1 MPYFKIGRV
10 KSIDSDNGDSLYITV
25 TIGHKESK
33 AICYNTFV
41 PEILEADDVLLNI
54 TANELKLGT
63 GGYDFVIANLSRPE
77 LSNKVNG
84 HIIKMPYTPMQ
95 FECLSVEEQSS
106 KYHNAFENIDSLG
119 GMPVVVGS
127 LHSQLAPIVATINLL
142 SSDLKVAYIM
152 TDGAALPISFS
163 KTVKELSGCIEK
175 TITCGNAFGGDI
187 EAVNIY
193 TALLAAKHIAH
204 ADIAI
209 VIMGPGVKGTGTK
222 FGFSA
227 IEQGWIL
234 DAVNNLD
241 GFPIYAP
248 RIHFSDTRD
257 RHKGVSHH
265 SLTIL
270 GKIARTPASIVVSKT
285 TSDMQDFIYNQ
296 LIGVIDK
303 RKHNLH
309 IIDGS
314 RTKEALDNLGIKP
327 MTMGR
332 GYEEEKVFFET
343 AGAAGVKAVE
353 TVMSKM

>member
-10 KSIDSDNGDSLYITV
+10 KSVDADNDDCLYITV
-25 TIGHKESK
+25 SVNNSDSK
-33 AICYNTFV
+33 AICYKSYV
-41 PEILEADDVLLNI
+41 PDIFEADDVLLNT
-54 TANELKLGT
+54 TANELNLGT

-77 LSNKVNG
+77 VSSKVSG

-95 FECLSVEEQSS
+95 LECLSVEEQSS
-106 KYHNAFENIDSLG
+106 EFHKTFENIESLD
-119 GMPVVVGS
+119 GMSVIVGS
-127 LHSQLAPIVATINLL
+127 LHSQLAPIAAMINLL
-142 SSDLKVAYIM
+142 NSDLKVAYIM

-163 KTVKELSGCIEK
+163 KTVKELSGCLEK

-193 TALLAAKHIAH
+193 TALLAAKYVAH

-234 DAVNNLD
+234 DAVNNLN
-241 GFPIYAP
+241 GYPIFAP
-248 RIHFSDTRD
+248 RIHFKDTRD
-257 RHKGVSHH
+257 RHKGLSHH
-265 SLTIL
+265 SLTVL
-270 GKIARTPASIVVSKT
+270 SKIATTPANIVISKT
-285 TSDMQDFIYNQ
+285 TSEIQDFIHNQ
-296 LIGVIDK
+296 LGWVLDK

-332 GYEEEKVFFET
+332 GYEEEKEFFET

-353 TVMSKM
+353 IVMSKK